1 MSSVYFLLDAI
12 LNLYSWI
19 VIIAVILSWLVGFGV
34 INRSNQLVS
43 MFYEA
48 SWRLT
53 EPAFNYV
60 RRYLPNLG
68 GLDIAPIIILLGIFF
83 YVHYLGNIGQ
93 LIFRKIYAGK
103 SY

>member
-1 MSSVYFLLDAI
+1 MNSVYFLLDTI
-12 LNLYSWI
+12 LDLYSWL
-19 VIIAVILSWLVGFGV
+19 VIIAVILSWLVSFGV
-34 INRSNQLVS
+34 VNRSNQLVR

-68 GLDIAPIIILLGIFF
+68 GLDISPVIILLVIFF
-83 YVHYLGNIGQ
+83 LRSFLREYWPIN
-93 LIFRKIYAGK
+93 F
-103 SY
+103 

>member
-1 MSSVYFLLDAI
+1 MNSFYFLLDAI
-12 LNLYSWI
+12 LNLYSWL
-19 VIIAVILSWLVGFGV
+19 VIIAVILSWLVSFGV
-34 INRSNQLVS
+34 VNRSNQLVR

-68 GLDIAPIIILLGIFF
+68 GLDISPVIILLVIFF
-83 YVHYLGNIGQ
+83 LRSFLREYWPIN
-93 LIFRKIYAGK
+93 F
-103 SY
+103 